1 MVKILHINTGC
12 IQEHMPEENADN
24 VAAGSSPST
33 DCIWTIDVE
42 AFREAAKVMKYV
54 FIVYSH
60 AR

>member
-1 MVKILHINTGC
+1 
-12 IQEHMPEENADN
+12 MPEENADN